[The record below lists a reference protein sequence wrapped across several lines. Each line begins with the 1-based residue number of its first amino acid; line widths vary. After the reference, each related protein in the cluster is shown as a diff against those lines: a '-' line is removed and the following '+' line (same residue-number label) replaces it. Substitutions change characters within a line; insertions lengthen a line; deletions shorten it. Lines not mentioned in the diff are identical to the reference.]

1 MGFDRNDPATIHEKH
16 LPIINNKGMVLQ
28 YAVTHEDFV
37 WKVRC
42 EPGVLEVFE
51 TVYNDKDLIVSFD
64 AIGFGFP
71 TEKICLQM
79 SLGPIRTRIQRSRL
93 QVFAGVSPS
102 VERSL

>member
-71 TEKICLQM
+71 NRKDLPPNVPWPHQDQDPEKPGFRCLQ
-79 SLGPIRTRIQRSRL
+79 G
-93 QVFAGVSPS
+93 
-102 VERSL
+102 